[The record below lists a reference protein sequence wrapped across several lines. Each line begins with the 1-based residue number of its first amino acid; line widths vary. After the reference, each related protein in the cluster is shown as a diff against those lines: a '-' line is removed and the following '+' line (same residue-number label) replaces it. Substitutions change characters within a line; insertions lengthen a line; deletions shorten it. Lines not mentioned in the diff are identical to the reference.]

1 MWKEAT
7 EITVVCVLAIQMGL
21 VDAIGKLMHYEFR
34 ILSCPKCCVLWASLG
49 WHLLHSRPFLDSV
62 FVAFLS
68 SYAALW
74 LAMLYDAIA
83 IIYNNVYEQIKP
95 EAADTAET
103 ESSPDAVSE
112 LQQ

>member
-1 MWKEAT
+1 MWKEAA

-21 VDAIGKLMHYEFR
+21 VDAIGKALHYEFR
-34 ILSCPKCCVLWASLG
+34 VLSCPKCLVAWLSLG
-49 WHLLHSRPFLDSV
+49 WHLIHHRALLDSV

-83 IIYNNVYEQIKP
+83 ILYNHVYEQINEEDDSA
-95 EAADTAET
+95 EA
-103 ESSPDAVSE
+103 ESGPDAVSQ
-112 LQQ
+112 L